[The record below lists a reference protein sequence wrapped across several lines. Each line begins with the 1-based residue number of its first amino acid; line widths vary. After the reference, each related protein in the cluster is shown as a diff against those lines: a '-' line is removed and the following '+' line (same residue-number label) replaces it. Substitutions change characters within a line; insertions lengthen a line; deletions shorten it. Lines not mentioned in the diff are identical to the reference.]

1 MVSLILAERKKK
13 TKGDVIIMPKSV
25 VAMKQLLESGVHF
38 GHQTRRW
45 NPKMAPYIYTK
56 RNGIH
61 IIDLQKT
68 SSMIDEAYDYVR
80 ELSQNNGNLLF
91 VGTKKQAKDSV
102 REEAIKCGSPY
113 VDSRWLGGTLTNMN
127 TIRKRILRLE
137 QIEKMEADGTLSFMT
152 KKEASKVL
160 LEKEKLLTKFGG
172 IRNMKTLPSAMF
184 IVDPKAEEIAVK
196 EARALNVPIIAM
208 CDTNCDPTV
217 IDYVIPANDDA
228 VRAVRL
234 ICCTMANAIIEGH
247 EGKISDA
254 DDISD
259 VESEFMDSQIPAELN
274 PKNYDK

>member
-1 MVSLILAERKKK
+1 
-13 TKGDVIIMPKSV
+13 MPKSV

-80 ELSQNNGNLLF
+80 ELSQNSGTLLF
-91 VGTKKQAKDSV
+91 VGTKKQAKESI

-113 VDSRWLGGTLTNMN
+113 VDCRWLGGTLTNMN
-127 TIRKRILRLE
+127 TIRKRISRLE
-137 QIEKMEADGTLSFMT
+137 QIEKMEEDGTLSFMT
-152 KKEASKVL
+152 KKEASKIL

-196 EARALNVPIIAM
+196 EARALNIPIIAM
-208 CDTNCDPTV
+208 CDTNCDPSV

-234 ICCTMANAIIEGH
+234 LCCTMANAIIEGH
-247 EGKISDA
+247 EGKIPDA
-254 DDISD
+254 GDISD
-259 VESEFMDSQIPAELN
+259 VESEFMGDQVSEEFDS
-274 PKNYDK
+274 KNYEE